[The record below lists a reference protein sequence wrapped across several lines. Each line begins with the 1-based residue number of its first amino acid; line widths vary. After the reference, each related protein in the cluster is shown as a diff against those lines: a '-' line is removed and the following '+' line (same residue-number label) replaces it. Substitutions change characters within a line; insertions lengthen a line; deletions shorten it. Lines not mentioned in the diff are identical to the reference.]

1 MLNINDSLNNTL
13 KMRKKW
19 RLNSLKEN
27 KKEIIFYS
35 ILVVILITIS
45 ILNNVFWKIGKEEK
59 TITNTQEIEQTQ
71 QLEVNNITY
80 NVPFEEKWLD

>member
-1 MLNINDSLNNTL
+1 MD
-13 KMRKKW
+13 K
-19 RLNSLKEN
+19 SLK
-27 KKEIIFYS
+27 KEVIFYS
-35 ILVVILITIS
+35 IIVVILITIS

-59 TITNTQEIEQTQ
+59 EITTNTQETQ

>member
-1 MLNINDSLNNTL
+1 MKDS
-13 KMRKKW
+13 
-19 RLNSLKEN
+19 
-27 KKEIIFYS
+27 KKEVIFYS
-35 ILVVILITIS
+35 IIVVILITIS

-59 TITNTQEIEQTQ
+59 EITIKTQEML

>member
-1 MLNINDSLNNTL
+1 MTNSLNNTL
-13 KMRKKW
+13 KRKKKW
-19 RLNSLKEN
+19 RFNSLKEN

-45 ILNNVFWKIGKEEK
+45 ILNNAFWKIGKKEK
-59 TITNTQEIEQTQ
+59 EMNTDTKEIK

>member
-1 MLNINDSLNNTL
+1 MD
-13 KMRKKW
+13 K
-19 RLNSLKEN
+19 SLK
-27 KKEIIFYS
+27 KEVIFYS
-35 ILVVILITIS
+35 IIVVTLVIIS
-45 ILNNVFWKIGKEEK
+45 ILNNVFWRIGKEEK

>member
-1 MLNINDSLNNTL
+1 MKD
-13 KMRKKW
+13 
-19 RLNSLKEN
+19 N
-27 KKEIIFYS
+27 KREVIFYS
-35 ILVVILITIS
+35 IIVIILLTIS

-59 TITNTQEIEQTQ
+59 EITTNTQETQ